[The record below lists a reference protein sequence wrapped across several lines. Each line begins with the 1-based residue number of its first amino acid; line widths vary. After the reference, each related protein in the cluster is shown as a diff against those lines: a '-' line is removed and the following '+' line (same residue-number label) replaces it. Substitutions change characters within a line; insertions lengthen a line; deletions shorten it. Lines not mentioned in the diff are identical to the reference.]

1 MEEIRETMQAELNTA
16 PPKREREKKPR
27 KKWHK
32 NNVEVFIMAMI
43 GAGFLFVFSYL
54 PMVGAVL
61 AFKKGDGYLNMMDAI
76 FASPWAG
83 FNNFR
88 DIFLDSRF
96 VPIMFNTL
104 GFNLLRLALTMPAP
118 VVVAI
123 MYNEVR
129 HLRLKKGLQFF
140 AYLPNF
146 ISIVVWVGLVHSLTD
161 MQTGPINNLFQ
172 AMGSDPINFKGDP
185 NYSWGMIIISDIIK
199 GTGWGSIMYLAA
211 IVGTNEELY
220 DAADID
226 GANRFQKIW
235 YVTIPVVMPLFVL
248 QLVLSISSIMGN
260 DAASMLL
267 WQTQSNLDRTEVIS
281 TFVLKEGINNMLY
294 SYASAVGLFQSLV
307 GLVLLVGS
315 NWISKKINGSGVIF

>member
-1 MEEIRETMQAELNTA
+1 MAEMQENVRAVLGT
-16 PPKREREKKPR
+16 PVQVRKKH

-32 NNVEVFIMAMI
+32 NNVEVFIMAMM
-43 GAGFLFVFSYL
+43 GAVFLFVFSYL

-83 FNNFR
+83 FDNFR

-96 VPIMFNTL
+96 VPIMLNTL
-104 GFNLLRLALTMPAP
+104 GFNLLRLALTLPAP

-129 HLRLKKGLQFF
+129 HLALKKGLQFC

-161 MQTGPINNLFQ
+161 MQTGPFNNLLQ
-172 AMGSDPINFKGDP
+172 AMGADPINFKGDP
-185 NYSWGMIIISDIIK
+185 KYSWGLIIVSDIIK

-226 GANRFQKIW
+226 GANRFQKIR
-235 YVTIPVVMPLFVL
+235 YITFPVVKPLFIL
-248 QLVLSISSIMGN
+248 QLILSISAIMGN
-260 DAASMLL
+260 DASSMLL
-267 WQTQSNLDRTEVIS
+267 WQTQSNLDKTEVIN

-315 NWISKKINGSGVIF
+315 NWLSKKINGSGVIF